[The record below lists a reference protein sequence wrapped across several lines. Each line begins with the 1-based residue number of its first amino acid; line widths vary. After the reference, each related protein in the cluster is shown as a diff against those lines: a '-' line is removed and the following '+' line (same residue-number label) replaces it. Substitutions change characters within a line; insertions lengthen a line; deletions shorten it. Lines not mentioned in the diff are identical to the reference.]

1 MSGRFATGD
10 RVTVRR
16 LDPPGHMRAPIYIR
30 GHTGVVERVCGS
42 FRNPETLAY
51 GGDGLPKQPL
61 YRVRF
66 AQAEV
71 WPGYDGAA
79 TDSVDVEIYEH
90 WLDGASEG
98 YRNE

>member
-16 LDPPGHMRAPIYIR
+16 LDPPGQMRAPIYIR

-42 FRNPETLAY
+42 FRNPDTLAY

-66 AQAEV
+66 AQTEV
-71 WPGYDGAA
+71 WPGYDGVA
-79 TDSVDVEIYEH
+79 TDTVDVEIYEH
-90 WLDGASEG
+90 WLDGASEAS
-98 YRNE
+98 